1 MFPRALLL
9 ATNSEGKVGEL
20 REILA
25 GVPLELLTPRA
36 IGLNLEVE
44 ETGETF
50 EENAVLKATAFARAA
65 GLAALADDSGLEID
79 ALGGEPGVRSR
90 RYTGDDATDADRI
103 ALVLRKLA
111 GVAEERRTARFR
123 CVMALATPEELVGIV
138 SGTCEGRIA
147 LAPRGDNG
155 FGYDPIFLLPDRG
168 KTMAEL
174 SSAVKNVISH
184 RGRAGAAARGLIDA
198 SLAGRLAGRLV
209 GRVAAAG
216 APLGDGQRR

>member
-1 MFPRALLL
+1 VFPRALLL
-9 ATNSEGKVGEL
+9 ATNSEGKVEEL